1 MISQP
6 PSSPS
11 DNSQP
16 LSFGLVRQ
24 VEQVEILQ
32 TQPGWE
38 KQIRDA
44 DLRFRTRPGLIVDDV
59 SRREVFGEIT
69 IPLAIITPHLEPVQV
84 DNRTW
89 EELTVG
95 LFGEMRA
102 MTPAER
108 AEFSALD
115 SNQPKPLKKPLKRLP
130 SF

>member
-1 MISQP
+1 MIPLP

-11 DNSQP
+11 DDSLLFNSVLYHQI
-16 LSFGLVRQ
+16 
-24 VEQVEILQ
+24 EQVETLDI
-32 TQPGWE
+32 QPGWD
-38 KQIRDA
+38 KQISDA
-44 DLRFRTRPGLIVDDV
+44 VLHLRTRPGLIVDDV

-69 IPLAIITPHLEPVQV
+69 IPLMMSTPQATRLQI

-89 EELTVG
+89 GEIAEG

-108 AEFSALD
+108 AEFNALD
-115 SNQPKPLKKPLKRLP
+115 SLQPRPMNKPLKRLS